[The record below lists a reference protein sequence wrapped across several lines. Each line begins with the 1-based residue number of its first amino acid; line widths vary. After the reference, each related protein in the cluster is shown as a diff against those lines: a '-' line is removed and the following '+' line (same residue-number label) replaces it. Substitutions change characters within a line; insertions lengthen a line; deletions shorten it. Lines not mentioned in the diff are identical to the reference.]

1 MTQPDLR
8 SRFAQIASA
17 LSATMLHAIVWGTVI
32 YFLANSWEKPYIF
45 WAKKNGFGMPMLL
58 SQSLKCWEMGLRHPN
73 LSAVVLG
80 VLACADFCIFMQFA
94 ITPTMK
100 LLRDLWFVA
109 VLAIPLLFAPLL
121 GIMQTKY
128 FLERQVDPYSVQL
141 ASPEVAE
148 EVNLLNGRWHTFGSF
163 RKGIEQVDDEMD
175 LDRIEF
181 SNGAF
186 QWESHEKGLARGMV
200 YFESLRNPKYIQFV
214 AMDPESSWTIR
225 SGIYRLEENRLVIM
239 LPKWDSLA
247 LPPPLDFEWDDTRYE
262 TLVLVKEMA
271 R

>member
-1 MTQPDLR
+1 MTQPDFR
-8 SRFAQIASA
+8 SRFAQIARA

-45 WAKKNGFGMPMLL
+45 WAKKNGFGMPMTL
-58 SQSLKCWEMGLRHPN
+58 SQSLKCWEMGLRYPS

-80 VLACADFCIFMQFA
+80 GLACADFCIFMQF
-94 ITPTMK
+94 TSTSVMR
-100 LLRDLWFVA
+100 LLRDLWFVT

-121 GIMQTKY
+121 GIMQIEY
-128 FLERQVDPYSVQL
+128 FLAKQVDPYSVQL
-141 ASPEVAE
+141 ASPEVEA
-148 EVNLLNGRWHTFGSF
+148 EVNLLNGRWHRSNSSPT
-163 RKGIEQVDDEMD
+163 GIERSDDDID

-181 SNGAF
+181 LNGAF

-200 YFESLRNPKYIQFV
+200 YFEALRNPKHIQFV

-225 SGIYRLEENRLVIM
+225 SGIYRFEENRLVIM